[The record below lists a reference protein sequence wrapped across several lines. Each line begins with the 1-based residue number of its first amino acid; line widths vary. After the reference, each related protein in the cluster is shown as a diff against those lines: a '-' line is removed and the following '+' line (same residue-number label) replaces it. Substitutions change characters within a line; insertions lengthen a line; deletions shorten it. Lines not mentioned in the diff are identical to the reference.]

1 MFKILYSLFFI
12 IIGWVIF
19 RVENINDLFNILK
32 IMFSFNNTALFD
44 LFKDNSLLVN
54 TIPYILLGI
63 VFSTPIYKWFK
74 KHVDNSKGITLTV
87 VEDIILGI
95 LFGVSIMFLVSNSYN
110 PFIYFRF

>member
-1 MFKILYSLFFI
+1 MDKMYRTNEE
-12 IIGWVIF
+12 V
-19 RVENINDLFNILK
+19 
-32 IMFSFNNTALFD
+32 FD
-44 LFKDNSLLVN
+44 FFKDNSLLVN
-54 TIPYILLGI
+54 TLPYILLGI
-63 VFSTPIYKWFK
+63 VFSTTIYKWFK